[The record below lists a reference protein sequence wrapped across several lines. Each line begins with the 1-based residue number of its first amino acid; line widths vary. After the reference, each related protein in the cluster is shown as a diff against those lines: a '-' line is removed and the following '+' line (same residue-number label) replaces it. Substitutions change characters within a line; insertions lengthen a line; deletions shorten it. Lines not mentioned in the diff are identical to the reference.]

1 MYAVVRTGG
10 KQYRV
15 QEGDVLRVEKLEAAE
30 GSALT
35 LDEVLMLGAEGEEPR
50 FGQPLVQ
57 GAAVRVQ
64 VRRHGKGEKIKIIK
78 LRRRKHY
85 RRRRGHRQQYTE
97 IVVEAIVAQN
107 T

>member
-15 QEGDVLRVEKLEAAE
+15 QQGDVLRVEKIEADE
-30 GSALT
+30 GSAFT
-35 LDEVLMLGAEGEEPR
+35 LEEVLMLGTDSGELLVGR
-50 FGQPLVQ
+50 PLVE
-57 GAAVRVQ
+57 GATVRVQ
-64 VRRHGKGEKIKIIK
+64 VRRHGKGEKVTIIK

-85 RRRRGHRQQYTE
+85 RRRRGHRQPFTE
-97 IVVEAIVAQN
+97 IVVDAIVAN